1 MLRGRALLLL
11 PEAWAP
17 RGGTSFRPG
26 LPAGQ
31 KTAIVAASN
40 GATLLWVQRCS
51 GAALLALRSC
61 FCTTAQVYIILPSPG
76 MDRHVG
82 WWVRRQ
88 LPGLAADLGPGA
100 RFGPGWQVRGR
111 RACAG
116 HIGRDPRLASGS
128 PHRQGLIVSLKDHRL
143 ALRCVGTQGW
153 QGIRHFRRQ
162 RANFPGT
169 LRLSHVRVVVFLA

>member
-100 RFGPGWQVRGR
+100 RFGGG
-111 RACAG
+111 G
-116 HIGRDPRLASGS
+116 HVLGTLEGILAS
-128 PHRQGLIVSLKDHRL
+128 PADHRI
-143 ALRCVGTQGW
+143 AKGSSSR
-153 QGIRHFRRQ
+153 
-162 RANFPGT
+162 
-169 LRLSHVRVVVFLA
+169 